1 MRKRKTIYVILGSE
15 PNLSTIRGDVMN
27 EIRFMRILEQRFDVF
42 YNNQR
47 VDWGKPNFGIDT
59 NQVHKP
65 ESNYDF
71 YYVRNNSVVASMV
84 PGPLLVMAYPYDKTT
99 WNRAAALIV
108 TTNAWREMLLNAAG
122 GIPIHL
128 SAWDYPTDLSKQ
140 DVPPVLL
147 AGQYIEQSFR
157 PVTDSKKI
165 KEFRAKFGWGTNV
178 GYIGRLDSASF
189 PTMAVEAIRELREL
203 HPRLN
208 LSFIGKS
215 RDVEVPLWAIQSPSV
230 EPDSM
235 PLLQNSFD
243 CLLYDQD
250 VYGNWLGSAKV
261 LEAIGCEVP
270 ILARPHKARIEQLG
284 YDYPLYYDTVEDV
297 KTKLVQL
304 INDPVFA
311 SQVRASLAKRRE
323 TFELERVSSVF
334 WSQFDE
340 VFSAD

>member
-1 MRKRKTIYVILGSE
+1 M
-15 PNLSTIRGDVMN
+15 
-27 EIRFMRILEQRFDVF
+27 
-42 YNNQR
+42 
-47 VDWGKPNFGIDT
+47 PNFGIVA
-59 NQVHKP
+59 NEIYKP

-71 YYVRNNSVVASMV
+71 YYIRNNPVAASMV

-108 TTNAWREMLLNAAG
+108 TTNSWKEMLLNDRVAG
-122 GIPIHL
+122 ISLNHL
-128 SAWDYPTDLSKQ
+128 SAMDYPVTLPKQ
-140 DVPPVLL
+140 NIPPVLL
-147 AGQYIEQSFR
+147 AGQYIERSFR
-157 PVTDSKKI
+157 PMSESKKT

-178 GYIGRLDSASF
+178 GYIGRLDPTSF

-215 RDVEVPLWAIQSPSV
+215 RDVEVPPWAIQSPSF
-230 EPDSM
+230 EPASM
-235 PLLQNSFD
+235 PYLQNSFD

-250 VYGNWLGSAKV
+250 LTGNWFGSAKV

-270 ILARPHKARIEQLG
+270 ILARPYKARIEQLG
-284 YDYPLYYDTVEDV
+284 HDYPLYYDTVEDV
-297 KTKLVQL
+297 KTKLDRL

-323 TFELERVSSVF
+323 KFELERVSSVF